1 MGYTNLGKLYY
12 TDKEKYASEYAARI
26 SSSDTIQLNFEIK
39 KNPAFFV
46 QTSEVS
52 NLVIQILKTDK
63 RISGISRQLPKVAI
77 DQFTRRC
84 LIDEIILTNKIEGV
98 YSTRKEIAGALDEL
112 SDKVKKGKKRRRFLG
127 LVAEYQK
134 LQMRPK
140 IALNTCQDIR
150 NLYNE
155 IVLQEVV
162 EENPNNAPDGR
173 IFRKDSAS
181 IHTETDKEIHRG
193 VYPESA
199 ICEEMDKALAVLR
212 NDEIE
217 LLYRVSAFHYMLEYI
232 HPFYDGNGR
241 LGRFI
246 VSYLLAQELDPLI
259 SYRLSYTITQN
270 ITAYYDAF
278 KICNEPKNLGDITP
292 FIIMMLNMVKE
303 STSQLEIAL
312 DKRLTRLERYDE
324 IIGKLPGGE
333 NPRTGEAYFGLIQAA
348 LFAEH
353 GISTQELMSYLKSSY
368 ATVRKEL
375 DRIAAAGLLKKT
387 KVGKEK
393 FYLLDLEKLDQM
405 LFSSE
410 AEAKKK

>member
-1 MGYTNLGKLYY
+1 MSYIDLRELYY
-12 TDKEKYASEYAARI
+12 TDKERYQTEYSSRI
-26 SSSDTIQLNFEIK
+26 SSPDTVQLNFKIK
-39 KNPAFFV
+39 KNPGFFI

-52 NLVIQILKTDK
+52 NLAIQILKTDK
-63 RISGISRQLPKVAI
+63 KISRISSRLPRVAI
-77 DQFTRRC
+77 TQFTRRC

-98 YSTRKEIAGALDEL
+98 YSTRREISGVLDEL
-112 SDKVKKGKKRRRFLG
+112 SAKTKKTRKRRRFFG

-134 LQMRPK
+134 LQKRAK
-140 IALNTCQDIR
+140 IPLDTCQDIR
-150 NLYNE
+150 NLYDD

-162 EENPNNAPDGR
+162 EENPNNAPDGK

-181 IHTETDKEIHRG
+181 IHTKTDKEIHRG

-199 ICEEMDKALAVLR
+199 ICEEMDKALAFLK

-246 VSYLLAQELDPLI
+246 VSYLLSQELDPLLA
-259 SYRLSYTITQN
+259 YRLSYTITQN

-278 KICNEPKNLGDITP
+278 KVCNEPKNLGDITP

-303 STSQLEIAL
+303 STDQLENAL
-312 DKRLTRLERYDE
+312 NKRLTRLRRYEE
-324 IIGKLPGGE
+324 IIEQLPCGDNSRTGKL
-333 NPRTGEAYFGLIQAA
+333 YYCLIQAG

-353 GISTQELMSYLKSSY
+353 GIST
-368 ATVRKEL
+368 KEL
-375 DRIAAAGLLKKT
+375 EGYLENSYTTVKNELKIVENANLLKME

-393 FYLLDLEKLDQM
+393 FYSLDLEKLDK
-405 LFSSE
+405 LIFEES
-410 AEAKKK
+410 